1 METNEVRETV
11 KIWVGFDDE
20 ERRLRGEIK
29 KLNEQK
35 VKLSKKILEFMRENE
50 VDKFALE
57 ECGVGTLTRSVR
69 TTKPPVKRANIRKQ
83 LFVYFADQ
91 PERVT
96 SFLREMDGV
105 PTEGGA
111 VSNVKQREI
120 LTRTIPRAK
129 KDSI

>member
-1 METNEVRETV
+1 METNEIRETL
-11 KIWVGFDDE
+11 KNWIGFDDE

-35 VKLSKKILEFMRENE
+35 VRLSKKILEFMRTNE

-57 ECGVGTLTRSVR
+57 GTGAGTLTRSVR

-91 PERVT
+91 PDRVT
-96 SFLREMDGV
+96 NFLREMDGV
-105 PTEGGA
+105 QENGGP
-111 VSNVKQREI
+111 SPEVKQREI
-120 LTRTIPRAK
+120 LSRTVPRDK
-129 KDSI
+129 KD

>member
-1 METNEVRETV
+1 METNEIRETL
-11 KIWVGFDDE
+11 KNWIGFDDE

-35 VKLSKKILEFMRENE
+35 TRLSKKILEFMRTNE

-57 ECGVGTLTRSVR
+57 GTGAGTLTRSVR

-91 PERVT
+91 PDRVT
-96 SFLREMDGV
+96 SFLREMDGM
-105 PTEGGA
+105 PSNGESATEL
-111 VSNVKQREI
+111 KQREV
-120 LTRTIPRAK
+120 LSRTVPREK
-129 KDSI
+129 KN